1 MPYHIQVTNKST
13 SIMSQATL
21 FQTGNDL
28 SEDFMKVCYRRMKT
42 NSFDVYQMI
51 ENSNV
56 SIKHQTRRGPSEF
69 VGYSDNGNAH
79 YIAGVAFDSFNVWVS
94 NGNESSC
101 VCENAS
107 TFEDAI
113 AVALKHI

>member
-28 SEDFMKVCYRRMKT
+28 SDDFMKVCYRRMKT
-42 NSFDVYQMI
+42 NSFDIYQMI
-51 ENSNV
+51 GNPNV
-56 SIKHQTRRGPSEF
+56 SIKHRTRRGPSEF
-69 VGYSDNGNAH
+69 VGYSENGNAN
-79 YIAGVAFDSFNVWVS
+79 YIAGIAFDSFDVWVQ
-94 NGNESSC
+94 NGNGSSC